1 MYFPYLRGR
10 QYELIALREL
20 LDNKLIG
27 NNIIPVIEP
36 IKLSA
41 TLIKTIQLF
50 NSKKNKIAIIC
61 NPQVGSFKKSIGEIK
76 GNNIYKQYKESI
88 NDSNVIKS
96 HIINKNSLNEINEL
110 VSLGVSR
117 GELLVVADDLTHIDS
132 YISEFKE
139 EPPKYSLIPDETSFR
154 RKVKNNRIIF
164 KDRFIKRDKNSDY
177 SGIEEAFSE
186 DHLFFAEEGY
196 SGFSDFSI
204 VGSSFSES
212 GFAPFAV
219 AIHIVYFDDNK
230 ALKIKHFVSKSNDDI
245 SNPAKKFYEALQELY
260 LWSKEQPEYNINT
273 LAMKKFLE
281 HYRKQTYPGL
291 GTVKKLAIMHHI
303 ELINRFLDGAI

>member
-76 GNNIYKQYKESI
+76 GNNIYKEYKESI

-96 HIINKNSLNEINEL
+96 HIINKN
-110 VSLGVSR
+110 
-117 GELLVVADDLTHIDS
+117 
-132 YISEFKE
+132 
-139 EPPKYSLIPDETSFR
+139 
-154 RKVKNNRIIF
+154 
-164 KDRFIKRDKNSDY
+164 
-177 SGIEEAFSE
+177 
-186 DHLFFAEEGY
+186 
-196 SGFSDFSI
+196 
-204 VGSSFSES
+204 
-212 GFAPFAV
+212 
-219 AIHIVYFDDNK
+219 
-230 ALKIKHFVSKSNDDI
+230 
-245 SNPAKKFYEALQELY
+245 
-260 LWSKEQPEYNINT
+260 
-273 LAMKKFLE
+273 
-281 HYRKQTYPGL
+281 
-291 GTVKKLAIMHHI
+291 
-303 ELINRFLDGAI
+303 

>member
-27 NNIIPVIEP
+27 NKIIPVIEP

-50 NSKKNKIAIIC
+50 NSNKNKIAIIC
-61 NPQVGSFKKSIGEIK
+61 NPQVGSFKNSIGEIK
-76 GNNIYKQYKESI
+76 GKNIYKEYKEAI

-96 HIINKNSLNEINEL
+96 HIINKNSYNEINEL
-110 VSLGVSR
+110 VSLGLSR
-117 GELLVVADDLTHIDS
+117 SELLVVADNLTNIDN
-132 YISEFKE
+132 YINEFNE
-139 EPPKYSLIPDETSFR
+139 EPPKYSLVPDEIFFR
-154 RKVKNNRIIF
+154 RKVKNNRVIF

-186 DHLFFAEEGY
+186 DHLFYSEEGY

-230 ALKIKHFVSKSNDDI
+230 ALKMKHFVSKSNDDI
-245 SNPAKKFYEALQELY
+245 SNPAKKFYEALQGLY

-273 LAMKKFLE
+273 LAMEKFLD
-281 HYRKQTYPGL
+281 HYKKQTYPGL

-303 ELINRFLDGAI
+303 ELINRFLN

>member
-76 GNNIYKQYKESI
+76 GNNIYKEYKESI

-281 HYRKQTYPGL
+281 HYKKQTYPGL